1 MIRYLKLDP
10 WKIIEDKFDP
20 ALNRIS
26 ESLFSIG
33 NGKMGQRGNFEEQ
46 YSGDSLRGNYIG
58 GVYYPD
64 KTRVGW
70 WKNGYPEYFAKV
82 VNAPD
87 WIGIRLQ
94 LNDQPLDLASCKV
107 LSFKRTLNMK
117 EGYLSREFKVE
128 MPDKTTYEVDVIRF
142 ISIVDKEAG
151 AIRYRIKPLKQ
162 TGSIHISAYLDADIK
177 NEDANYDEKFWDEV
191 SCLRDGNMACLSA
204 KTKKLDFHV
213 STGMDVHLELNGE
226 RLAEEA
232 DLVESKKYVAL
243 QWHTEVGKGEE
254 LSIYKYAAILSSFD
268 HEKEVLMKDTVS
280 SLGRITEKGFNR
292 MLEEQSVAW
301 TSKWEN
307 SDVVIN
313 GDVAAQQGIRFN
325 IFQLYQTYTGEDER
339 LNIGPKG
346 FTGEKYGG
354 STYWDTEAYCLPF
367 YLCTAGQEV
376 ARNLLIYRYKQLA
389 KAIEN
394 AEKLG
399 FTGGAALFPMVTMNG
414 EECHNEWEI
423 TFEEIHRNGAIAYA
437 IYNYIR
443 HTGDR
448 DYLVDHGLE
457 ILIALSRFWRQRVN
471 FSRSR
476 NAYVILGVTGPNE
489 YENNV
494 NNNWYTNII
503 AKWTLNYTI
512 ESIEYVKSRDLSKF
526 NDLILS
532 TSFNK
537 DEQARW
543 KDIEDNM
550 YLPEDKNLGIFL
562 QQDDYLEKEQLLVS
576 ELAPEHRPINQNWSW
591 DRILRSCFIKQA
603 DVLQGIYNFE
613 DQFDEKTI
621 RTNFEFY
628 ERRCLHESSLSPCV
642 HSILA
647 SRVGDREK
655 AYELYLRTARLD
667 LDDYNNEAAQG
678 CHITSMAG
686 TWMAIVE
693 GFGGKRIVDGRLSLN
708 PALPRQWESYSFKIW
723 FRNSLLKIEVSKNN
737 VSITNESGPPTDLLL
752 YNKAFL
758 IAPGEHITNSLLA
771 DKQGRINMAKT
782 N

>member
-26 ESLFSIG
+26 ESLFSLG

-46 YSGDSLRGNYIG
+46 YSGDSLRGSYIG

-94 LNDQPLDLASCKV
+94 LNGQSLDLATCKL
-107 LSFKRTLNMK
+107 LSFRRTLNMRQ
-117 EGYLSREFKVE
+117 GYLSREFRVK
-128 MPDKTTYEVDVIRF
+128 MPDNTVYDVDVIRF

-151 AIRYRIKPLKQ
+151 AIRYRIRPIHR
-162 TGSIHISAYLDADIK
+162 TGNIHITAYIDADIR
-177 NEDANYDEKFWDEV
+177 NEDSNYDEKFWDEV
-191 SCLRDGNMACLSA
+191 SRLREGNRACLNA
-204 KTKKLDFHV
+204 TTKKLDFHV
-213 STGMDVHLELNGE
+213 STGMDVQLELNGKKID
-226 RLAEEA
+226 EEGE
-232 DLVESKKYVAL
+232 LTESKKYLAL
-243 QWHTEVGKGEE
+243 QWNTEVGKGEE

-268 HEKEVLMKDTVS
+268 HEKEALLPDTFHALVK
-280 SLGRITEKGFNR
+280 ITEKGFDR
-292 MLEEQSVAW
+292 MLEEQAAAW

-307 SDVVIN
+307 SDIVID

-325 IFQLYQTYTGEDER
+325 IFQLNQTYTGEDER

-367 YLCTAGQEV
+367 YLCTAPQEV
-376 ARNLLIYRYKQLA
+376 VRNLLLYRYKHLG

-399 FTGGAALFPMVTMNG
+399 FTGGAALYPMVTMNG

-448 DYLVDHGLE
+448 DYMVDHGLE

-471 FSRSR
+471 FSRIR
-476 NAYVILGVTGPNE
+476 NAYIILGVTGPNE

-494 NNNWYTNII
+494 DNNWYTNLI
-503 AKWTLNYTI
+503 AKWTLRYTI
-512 ESIEYVKSRDLSKF
+512 ESIEYVKSSDHLNF
-526 NDLILS
+526 NQLALS
-532 TSFNK
+532 TSFSEE
-537 DEQARW
+537 EQARW
-543 KDIEDNM
+543 KDIEENL
-550 YLPEDKNLGIFL
+550 YLPEDKALGIFL
-562 QQDDYLEKEQLLVS
+562 QQDAYLEKEQQLVS

-613 DQFDEKTI
+613 EQFDDKII
-621 RTNFEFY
+621 RSNFEFY
-628 ERRCLHESSLSPCV
+628 EVRTVHESSLSPCL

-647 SRVGDREK
+647 SRIGDSEK

-693 GFGGKRIVDGRLSLN
+693 GFGGKRIVDGLLCFNPSL
-708 PALPRQWESYSFKIW
+708 PQQWKSYSYKIR
-723 FRNSLLKIEVSKNN
+723 FRGSLLKIEVSKKH
-737 VSITNESGPPTDLLL
+737 VTITNENGPPADLCL
-752 YNKAFL
+752 YNKTFQ
-758 IAPGEHITNSLLA
+758 IAPGKQITNSLLE
-771 DKQGRINMAKT
+771 DNRLMYIMAKT